1 VIGRSLVFGRN
12 WVMEDGTVPVKN
24 RSDSPVEK
32 KSLRLCISNLTE
44 LPLSDGS

>member
-1 VIGRSLVFGRN
+1 MLLLVTLCSTGHEGGLCDRGIFGRN

-32 KSLRLCISNLTE
+32 NH
-44 LPLSDGS
+44 